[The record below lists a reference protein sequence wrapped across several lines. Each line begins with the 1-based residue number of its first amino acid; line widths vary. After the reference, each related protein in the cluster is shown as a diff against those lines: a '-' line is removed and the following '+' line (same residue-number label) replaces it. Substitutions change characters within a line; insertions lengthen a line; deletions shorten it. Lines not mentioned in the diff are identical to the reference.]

1 MSSFLKT
8 QRTILIKN
16 QKICFCIEP
25 MEKGN
30 DEKKCEEKKK
40 KN

>member
-25 MEKGN
+25 KEKGN
-30 DEKKCEEKKK
+30 DEKENVEKKK
-40 KN
+40 N